1 MIYAIAWWTLERE
14 QPKLFAVCHIT
25 EAENLMLLLR
35 GKPHLKFICPA
46 VGTAIMILPPGC
58 VLACACLWTFPDTIC
73 HWRRCICLF
82 IHCVY
87 LLCDCL
93 CFLCGTLYPH
103 PFIHFFYLSFSS
115 ITVLFSLKCVC
126 IYTYIFFLNTPMFQ
140 PCSFV
145 LERHCKSCWG
155 DSLLLPVLK
164 KTF

>member
-58 VLACACLWTFPDTIC
+58 GLACACLWTFPDTIC

-103 PFIHFFYLSFSS
+103 PFIHFFICPS
-115 ITVLFSLKCVC
+115 
-126 IYTYIFFLNTPMFQ
+126 
-140 PCSFV
+140 
-145 LERHCKSCWG
+145 
-155 DSLLLPVLK
+155 PVLLYCFHWSVCVYILFK
-164 KTF
+164 HSHVPAMFFCPWATL

>member
-46 VGTAIMILPPGC
+46 VGSAIMILPPGC

-87 LLCDCL
+87 LLYDFYVVPYIPIHL
-93 CFLCGTLYPH
+93 SIFLSVLLQYYCIV
-103 PFIHFFYLSFSS
+103 FIE
-115 ITVLFSLKCVC
+115 VCAC

>member
-46 VGTAIMILPPGC
+46 VGSTIMILPPGC

-87 LLCDCL
+87 LLYDCL

-103 PFIHFFYLSFSS
+103 PFIHFFICPSP
-115 ITVLFSLKCVC
+115 VLLYCFHWSVCV
-126 IYTYIFFLNTPMFQ
+126 YTYIYILFKHSHVPAMFFCPWATL
-140 PCSFV
+140 
-145 LERHCKSCWG
+145 
-155 DSLLLPVLK
+155 
-164 KTF
+164 

>member
-46 VGTAIMILPPGC
+46 VGSAIMILPPGC

-87 LLCDCL
+87 LLYDCL

-103 PFIHFFYLSFSS
+103 PFIHFFICPS
-115 ITVLFSLKCVC
+115 
-126 IYTYIFFLNTPMFQ
+126 
-140 PCSFV
+140 
-145 LERHCKSCWG
+145 
-155 DSLLLPVLK
+155 PVLLYCFHWSVCMYIYIYILFK
-164 KTF
+164 HSHVPAMFFCPWATL

>member
-25 EAENLMLLLR
+25 KAENLMLLLR

-46 VGTAIMILPPGC
+46 VGSAIMILPPGC

-82 IHCVY
+82 IHCAY

-93 CFLCGTLYPH
+93 CFLCGTLYLSIFLSVLLQYYCIV
-103 PFIHFFYLSFSS
+103 FIEVCAYIYIYILFKHSHVPAMFFCPWATL
-115 ITVLFSLKCVC
+115 
-126 IYTYIFFLNTPMFQ
+126 
-140 PCSFV
+140 
-145 LERHCKSCWG
+145 
-155 DSLLLPVLK
+155 
-164 KTF
+164 

>member
-46 VGTAIMILPPGC
+46 VGSAIMILPPGC

-93 CFLCGTLYPH
+93 CFLCGTLYLSIFLSVLLQYYCIVLIEVCAYIYIYILFKHSHVPAM
-103 PFIHFFYLSFSS
+103 FFCPWATL
-115 ITVLFSLKCVC
+115 
-126 IYTYIFFLNTPMFQ
+126 
-140 PCSFV
+140 
-145 LERHCKSCWG
+145 
-155 DSLLLPVLK
+155 
-164 KTF
+164 

>member
-46 VGTAIMILPPGC
+46 VGSAIMILPPDC

-93 CFLCGTLYPH
+93 CFLCGTLYLSIFLSVLLQYYCIV
-103 PFIHFFYLSFSS
+103 FIEVCAYIYIYILFKHSHVPAMFFCPWATL
-115 ITVLFSLKCVC
+115 
-126 IYTYIFFLNTPMFQ
+126 
-140 PCSFV
+140 
-145 LERHCKSCWG
+145 
-155 DSLLLPVLK
+155 
-164 KTF
+164 

>member
-1 MIYAIAWWTLERE
+1 MIYAIVWWTLERE

-46 VGTAIMILPPGC
+46 VGSAIMILPPGC

-93 CFLCGTLYPH
+93 CFLCGTLYLSIFLSVLLQYYCIV
-103 PFIHFFYLSFSS
+103 FIEVCAYIYIYILFKHSHVPAMFFCPWATL
-115 ITVLFSLKCVC
+115 
-126 IYTYIFFLNTPMFQ
+126 
-140 PCSFV
+140 
-145 LERHCKSCWG
+145 
-155 DSLLLPVLK
+155 
-164 KTF
+164 

>member
-46 VGTAIMILPPGC
+46 VGSAIMILPPGC

-93 CFLCGTLYPH
+93 CFLCGTLYLSIFLSVLLQYYCIV
-103 PFIHFFYLSFSS
+103 FIE
-115 ITVLFSLKCVC
+115 VC
-126 IYTYIFFLNTPMFQ
+126 AYIYTYIIFKHSHVPAMFFCPWATL
-140 PCSFV
+140 
-145 LERHCKSCWG
+145 
-155 DSLLLPVLK
+155 
-164 KTF
+164 

>member
-46 VGTAIMILPPGC
+46 VGSAIMILPPGC

-93 CFLCGTLYPH
+93 CFLCGTLYLSIFLSVLLQYYCIV
-103 PFIHFFYLSFSS
+103 FIEVCAYIYIYIIFKHSHVPAMFFCPWATL
-115 ITVLFSLKCVC
+115 
-126 IYTYIFFLNTPMFQ
+126 
-140 PCSFV
+140 
-145 LERHCKSCWG
+145 
-155 DSLLLPVLK
+155 
-164 KTF
+164 

>member
-46 VGTAIMILPPGC
+46 VGSAIMILLPGC

-93 CFLCGTLYPH
+93 CFLCGTLYLSIFLSVLLQYYCIV
-103 PFIHFFYLSFSS
+103 FIEVCAYIYIYILFKHSHVPAMFFCPWATL
-115 ITVLFSLKCVC
+115 
-126 IYTYIFFLNTPMFQ
+126 
-140 PCSFV
+140 
-145 LERHCKSCWG
+145 
-155 DSLLLPVLK
+155 
-164 KTF
+164 

>member
-46 VGTAIMILPPGC
+46 VGSAIMILPPGC

-93 CFLCGTLYPH
+93 CFLCGTLYLSIFLSVLLQYYCIV
-103 PFIHFFYLSFSS
+103 FIEVCAYIYIYILFKHSHVPAMFFCPWATL
-115 ITVLFSLKCVC
+115 
-126 IYTYIFFLNTPMFQ
+126 
-140 PCSFV
+140 
-145 LERHCKSCWG
+145 
-155 DSLLLPVLK
+155 
-164 KTF
+164 

>member
-25 EAENLMLLLR
+25 DAENLMLLLR

-46 VGTAIMILPPGC
+46 VGSAIMILPPGC

-93 CFLCGTLYPH
+93 CFLCGTLYLSIFLSVLLQYYCIV
-103 PFIHFFYLSFSS
+103 FIEVCAYIYIYILFKHSHVPAMFFCPWATL
-115 ITVLFSLKCVC
+115 
-126 IYTYIFFLNTPMFQ
+126 
-140 PCSFV
+140 
-145 LERHCKSCWG
+145 
-155 DSLLLPVLK
+155 
-164 KTF
+164 